1 MRSRK
6 LGMLAIYAMR
16 ISVPTFS
23 ISASASFRNC
33 CRNVPVRAL
42 ALASGS
48 GSRGLQ
54 EPAGKQDPSSSLDS
68 SAAFEGSNESHG
80 FGRPEMYKS
89 ALVGSVDHYER
100 HLFLCYKDA
109 ISWPAKVEAADYDPL
124 PHSLVTALKT
134 RRSEMPVKVNPS

>member
-6 LGMLAIYAMR
+6 LGMLTIYAMR
-16 ISVPTFS
+16 ISVPMSS

-33 CRNVPVRAL
+33 CRNVSVR

-48 GSRGLQ
+48 GSRGLR
-54 EPAGKQDPSSSLDS
+54 EPAGKQDSSSSASLDS
-68 SAAFEGSNESHG
+68 SSAFAGSNESHG
-80 FGRPEMYKS
+80 FGRPEMFKS

-100 HLFLCYKDA
+100 HVFLCYKDA
-109 ISWPAKVEAADYDPL
+109 SSWPAKVEAADYDPL

-134 RRSEMPVKVNPS
+134 RKSTMPVKVNPS

>member
-1 MRSRK
+1 M
-6 LGMLAIYAMR
+6 
-16 ISVPTFS
+16 FS
-23 ISASASFRNC
+23 ISVSVSFRNC

-54 EPAGKQDPSSSLDS
+54 EPTGKQDSSSSSSSSSAAASLDS
-68 SAAFEGSNESHG
+68 SAALEGSNKSHG

-109 ISWPAKVEAADYDPL
+109 SSWPAKVEAADYDPL

-134 RRSEMPVKVNPS
+134 RRSEIPVKVNPS

>member
-1 MRSRK
+1 M
-6 LGMLAIYAMR
+6 YAMR
-16 ISVPTFS
+16 ISFPMFS

-54 EPAGKQDPSSSLDS
+54 EPAGKQDSSSSSSASLDS

-89 ALVGSVDHYER
+89 ALVGSVDYYER

-109 ISWPAKVEAADYDPL
+109 SSWPAKVEAADYDPL